1 MKGRR
6 KEGRPRLKNGVSRC
20 GPGGFG
26 LFRSATSQKNPSL
39 SDPPFLA
46 STTAA
51 HCFPKMGL
59 VGGGAPRGNEGRERS
74 VFSLLF
80 SLHLSRV
87 ASAIY
92 SIRYP
97 TKATG
102 MLFFL
107 FAFLFLRRFLSS
119 VHKIQQIPNL
129 LSLESA
135 RAGRTPLLDNFK
147 SFVLK
152 NPIVRKPEV
161 EKRRCKKKIS
171 ERSGGE
177 MPMEILPHIL
187 AGKKEMGK
195 ALSGTQRIFFQRHA
209 IKRKGGRR
217 IQKIFQP
224 QAKRASINF
233 IMGSLKVAGRRKR
246 PEDQFLFHFGAKSH
260 LMHFV
265 PPSLHCRRRLG
276 GQTENIDFV
285 IRNLYPPFLCFLSYI
300 SFPPPLLSFRREKVS
315 LDFSAV
321 WDPEG
326 GKLRSRKEEEEED
339 RPTDRPSSL
348 PFSSLG
354 RHIRNIL
361 ERDSPM
367 TRNALYPYMPLAN
380 PLCKSFLFEQLLPH
394 VVAELGV
401 HIYW

>member
-1 MKGRR
+1 M
-6 KEGRPRLKNGVSRC
+6 RPRRFWAFPLGDLPKKPFSFRPPILGIHHRCPLLSKNGVGWRWGAERKRGAGTKRLFSSLLTSFVAS
-20 GPGGFG
+20 GFG
-26 LFRSATSQKNPSL
+26 HLQHPISHKSDGDAFLSFCFSFFAPFPFFRAQNSADTK
-39 SDPPFLA
+39 F
-46 STTAA
+46 T
-51 HCFPKMGL
+51 
-59 VGGGAPRGNEGRERS
+59 
-74 VFSLLF
+74 
-80 SLHLSRV
+80 LSRECKGGEDTTFRQFQV
-87 ASAIY
+87 LCAEESY
-92 SIRYP
+92 CE
-97 TKATG
+97 KAG
-102 MLFFL
+102 SGKAAL
-107 FAFLFLRRFLSS
+107 
-119 VHKIQQIPNL
+119 Q
-129 LSLESA
+129 
-135 RAGRTPLLDNFK
+135 
-147 SFVLK
+147 
-152 NPIVRKPEV
+152 
-161 EKRRCKKKIS
+161 KKIS